1 MGSSLTI
8 LVPFPPDAC
17 TLGKAQG
24 AGEQVS
30 CGAPVGALAAG
41 GGSLIVP
48 LWIPCATNKLGESGL
63 CGKFKAP
70 VARDCALAID
80 GKNSDASMS
89 IPMSIGTLSKP
100 DNFLTQVSSI
110 GK

>member
-17 TLGKAQG
+17 ALGKAQG

-30 CGAPVGALAAG
+30 VGLGGGVIEGA

-48 LWIPCATNKLGESGL
+48 LWIPCATSNPGESGL
-63 CGKFKAP
+63 CGSVMPELDF
-70 VARDCALAID
+70 ALAID
-80 GKNSDASMS
+80 GKNSETSMS
-89 IPMSIGTLSKP
+89 IPISTGAPSKQN
-100 DNFLTQVSSI
+100 DFLMQFSSH